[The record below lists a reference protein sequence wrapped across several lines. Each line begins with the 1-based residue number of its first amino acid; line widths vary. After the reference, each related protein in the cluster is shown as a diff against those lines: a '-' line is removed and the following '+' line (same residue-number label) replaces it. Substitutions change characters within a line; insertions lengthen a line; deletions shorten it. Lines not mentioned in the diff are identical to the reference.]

1 MLPIFALAVLL
12 AIYALGEIVAQK
24 TKAVLS
30 MTLVIAL
37 VLLVGFWC
45 GLPPTIFNDA
55 AIPGAGMLLVGIL
68 ITSLGTRINF
78 AELKRQWKTVI
89 IGVVGVSVAVAGII
103 LVGQFAIGRD
113 LAMAGAPIFA
123 GANTASLVMIE
134 ALDKKGLGELSTFCI
149 LMLVTQNFVGIP
161 VASQLLRKE
170 AKDMLNRPDQLR
182 LYMRTQAEN
191 AAAAGETVRRK
202 PLQLPEMFAKPSV
215 YLCKLALVATVANV
229 LSGLTKGVV
238 HYFVFALLLGI
249 LFYEL
254 GFLEEDSLTKSH
266 ASTFILFI
274 TTVVIFTNL
283 ANTSPQQ
290 VLEMLPALLL
300 CLVIGVV
307 FAVVAGFLLGKALH
321 VGTGLSISIILTC
334 TFGFPTTLFMPQ
346 EVAQAIGRTDE
357 ERTALRN
364 YLEPKM
370 ITGGF
375 VTVTIFSVIL
385 AGVVAGML

>member
-37 VLLVGFWC
+37 VLLVGVWG
-45 GLPPTIFNDA
+45 GLPPTIFDDA

-68 ITSLGTRINF
+68 ITSLGTRIDF
-78 AELKRQWKTVI
+78 AELRRQWKTVI
-89 IGVVGVSVAVAGII
+89 IGVVGVSIAVAGII
-103 LVGQFAIGRD
+103 LVGQFVIGRD
-113 LAMAGAPIFA
+113 MAMAGAPIFA
-123 GANTASLVMIE
+123 GANTASLVMID
-134 ALDKKGLGELSTFCI
+134 ALGKKGLSELSTFCI

-170 AKDMLNRPDQLR
+170 AKDMLARPDQLR
-182 LYMRTQAEN
+182 LYMHTQADAEE
-191 AAAAGETVRRK
+191 AKRRK
-202 PLQLPEMFAKPSV
+202 PLQLPEVFAKPSV

-229 LSGLTKGVV
+229 LASLTQGKI

-283 ANTSPQQ
+283 ANTTPQQ
-290 VLEMLPALLL
+290 VLSMLPALLL
-300 CLVIGVV
+300 CLGIGVV
-307 FAVVAGFLLGKALH
+307 FAVAAGFVLAKVLK

-346 EVAQAIGRTDE
+346 EVAQAIGRTNE
-357 ERTALRN
+357 EKAALRN

-385 AGVVAGML
+385 AGIVAGML

>member
-45 GLPPTIFNDA
+45 GLPPTIFDDA
-55 AIPGAGMLLVGIL
+55 ALPGAGMLLVGIL
-68 ITSLGTRINF
+68 ITSLGTRIDF
-78 AELKRQWKTVI
+78 AELRRQWKTVI
-89 IGVVGVSVAVAGII
+89 IGVVGVSIAVAGII
-103 LVGQFAIGRD
+103 LVGQFVIGRD
-113 LAMAGAPIFA
+113 MAMAGAPIFA
-123 GANTASLVMIE
+123 GANTASLVMID
-134 ALDKKGLGELSTFCI
+134 ALGKKGLSELSTFCI

-170 AKDMLNRPDQLR
+170 AKDMLARPDQLR
-182 LYMRTQAEN
+182 LYMHTQAE
-191 AAAAGETVRRK
+191 AEGAKRRK

-229 LSGLTKGVV
+229 LASLTKGKI

-283 ANTSPQQ
+283 ANTTPQQ
-290 VLEMLPALLL
+290 VLSMLPALLL
-300 CLVIGVV
+300 CLGIGVV
-307 FAVVAGFLLGKALH
+307 FAVAAGFVLAKVLK

-357 ERTALRN
+357 EKNALRN

-385 AGVVAGML
+385 AGIVAGML

>member
-45 GLPPTIFNDA
+45 GLPPTIFDDA

-68 ITSLGTRINF
+68 ITSLGTRIDF
-78 AELKRQWKTVI
+78 AELRRQWKTVI

-103 LVGQFAIGRD
+103 LVGQFVIGRD
-113 LAMAGAPIFA
+113 MAMAGAPIFA
-123 GANTASLVMIE
+123 GANTASLVMID
-134 ALDKKGLGELSTFCI
+134 ALGKKGLSELSTFCI

-170 AKDMLNRPDQLR
+170 AKDMLARPDQLR
-182 LYMRTQAEN
+182 LYMHTQAE
-191 AAAAGETVRRK
+191 AEEAKRRK

-229 LSGLTKGVV
+229 LASLTKGKI

-283 ANTSPQQ
+283 ANTTPQQ
-290 VLEMLPALLL
+290 VLSMLPALLL
-300 CLVIGVV
+300 CLGIGVV
-307 FAVVAGFLLGKALH
+307 FAVAAGFVLAKVLK

-357 ERTALRN
+357 EKAALRN

-385 AGVVAGML
+385 AGIVAGML

>member
-45 GLPPTIFNDA
+45 GLPPTIFDDA

-68 ITSLGTRINF
+68 ITSLGTRIDF
-78 AELKRQWKTVI
+78 AELRRQWKTVI
-89 IGVVGVSVAVAGII
+89 IGVVGVSIAVAGII
-103 LVGQFAIGRD
+103 LVGQFVIGRD
-113 LAMAGAPIFA
+113 MAMAGAPIFA
-123 GANTASLVMIE
+123 GANTASLVMID
-134 ALDKKGLGELSTFCI
+134 ALGKKGLSELSTFCI

-170 AKDMLNRPDQLR
+170 AKDMLARPDQLR
-182 LYMRTQAEN
+182 LYMHTQAE
-191 AAAAGETVRRK
+191 AEEAKRRK

-229 LSGLTKGVV
+229 LASLTKGKI

-290 VLEMLPALLL
+290 VFSMLPALLL
-300 CLVIGVV
+300 CLAIGVV
-307 FAVVAGFLLGKALH
+307 FAVAAGFVLAKVLK

-357 ERTALRN
+357 EKAALRN

-385 AGVVAGML
+385 AGIVAGML

>member
-45 GLPPTIFNDA
+45 GLPPTIFDDA

-68 ITSLGTRINF
+68 ITSLGTRIDF
-78 AELKRQWKTVI
+78 AELRRQWKTVI
-89 IGVVGVSVAVAGII
+89 IGVVGVSIAVAGII
-103 LVGQFAIGRD
+103 LVGQFVIGRD
-113 LAMAGAPIFA
+113 MAMAGAPIFA
-123 GANTASLVMIE
+123 GANTASLVMID
-134 ALDKKGLGELSTFCI
+134 ALGKKGLSELSTFCI

-170 AKDMLNRPDQLR
+170 AKDMLARPDQLR
-182 LYMRTQAEN
+182 LYTRTQAE
-191 AAAAGETVRRK
+191 AEGAKRRK

-229 LSGLTKGVV
+229 LASLTKGKI

-266 ASTFILFI
+266 ASTFVLFI

-283 ANTSPQQ
+283 ANTTPQQ
-290 VLEMLPALLL
+290 VLSMLPALLL
-300 CLVIGVV
+300 CLGIGVV
-307 FAVVAGFLLGKALH
+307 FAVAAGFVLAKVLK

-357 ERTALRN
+357 EKAALRN

-385 AGVVAGML
+385 AGIVAGML

>member
-1 MLPIFALAVLL
+1 MLPIFALTVLL

-30 MTLVIAL
+30 MTLVIAI
-37 VLLVGFWC
+37 VLLVSFWL
-45 GLPPTIFNDA
+45 GLPPTIFEDA
-55 AIPGAGMLLVGIL
+55 AIPQAGMLLVGVL
-68 ITSLGTRINF
+68 ITSLGTRIDF

-103 LVGQFAIGRD
+103 LVGQFLIGRD
-113 LAMAGAPIFA
+113 MAMAGAPIFA
-123 GANTASLVMIE
+123 GANTASLVMID
-134 ALDKKGLGELSTFCI
+134 ALGKKGLDSLSTFCI

-161 VASQLLRKE
+161 VASLLLRKE
-170 AKDMLNRPDQLR
+170 ARDFLARPEQLH
-182 LYMRTQAEN
+182 LYMHAQEEAQQ
-191 AAAAGETVRRK
+191 GQKRK
-202 PLQLPEMFAKPSV
+202 LLQLPAVFARPSV
-215 YLCKLALVATVANV
+215 YLTKLALVATIANV
-229 LSGLTKGVV
+229 LSGLTQGKV
-238 HYFVFALLLGI
+238 HYFLFALLLGI

-254 GFLEEDSLTKSH
+254 GFLEADCLTKSH

-290 VLEMLPALLL
+290 VLSMLLPLLL
-300 CLVIGVV
+300 CLAIGVV
-307 FAVVAGFLLGKALH
+307 FAVAAGLVLGKVLK

-346 EVAQAIGRTDE
+346 EVAQAMGRTE
-357 ERTALRN
+357 EEKVAIRN

-385 AGVVAGML
+385 AGIVAGML

>member
-45 GLPPTIFNDA
+45 GLPPTIFDDA

-68 ITSLGTRINF
+68 ITSLGTRIDF
-78 AELKRQWKTVI
+78 AELRRQWKTVI
-89 IGVVGVSVAVAGII
+89 IGVVGVSIAVAGII
-103 LVGQFAIGRD
+103 LVGQFVIGRD
-113 LAMAGAPIFA
+113 MAMAGAPIFA
-123 GANTASLVMIE
+123 GANTASLVMID
-134 ALDKKGLGELSTFCI
+134 ALGKKGLSELSTFCI

-170 AKDMLNRPDQLR
+170 AKDMLARPDQLR
-182 LYMRTQAEN
+182 LYMHTQAE
-191 AAAAGETVRRK
+191 AEEAKRRK

-229 LSGLTKGVV
+229 LASLTKGKI

-283 ANTSPQQ
+283 ANTTPQQ
-290 VLEMLPALLL
+290 VLQMLPALLL
-300 CLVIGVV
+300 CLGIGVV
-307 FAVVAGFLLGKALH
+307 FAVAAGFVLAKVLK

-357 ERTALRN
+357 EKNALRN

-385 AGVVAGML
+385 AGIVAGML

>member
-45 GLPPTIFNDA
+45 GLPPTIFDDA

-68 ITSLGTRINF
+68 ITSLGTRIDF
-78 AELKRQWKTVI
+78 AELRRQWKTVI
-89 IGVVGVSVAVAGII
+89 IGVVGVSIAVAGII
-103 LVGQFAIGRD
+103 LVGQFVIGRD
-113 LAMAGAPIFA
+113 MAMAGAPIFA
-123 GANTASLVMIE
+123 GANTASLVMIA
-134 ALDKKGLGELSTFCI
+134 ALNDKGLSELSTFCI

-170 AKDMLNRPDQLR
+170 AKDMLARPDQLR
-182 LYMRTQAEN
+182 LYMHTQADAEE
-191 AAAAGETVRRK
+191 AKRRK
-202 PLQLPEMFAKPSV
+202 PLQLPEVFAKPSV

-229 LSGLTKGVV
+229 LASLTQGKV

-290 VLEMLPALLL
+290 VLSMLPALLL
-300 CLVIGVV
+300 CLAIGVV
-307 FAVVAGFLLGKALH
+307 FAVAAGFVLAKVLK

-357 ERTALRN
+357 EKAALRN

-385 AGVVAGML
+385 AGIVAGML

>member
-45 GLPPTIFNDA
+45 GLPPTIFDDA

-68 ITSLGTRINF
+68 ITSLGTRIDF
-78 AELKRQWKTVI
+78 AELRRQWKTVI
-89 IGVVGVSVAVAGII
+89 IGVVGVSIAVAGII
-103 LVGQFAIGRD
+103 LVGQFVIGRD
-113 LAMAGAPIFA
+113 MAMAGAPIFA
-123 GANTASLVMIE
+123 GANTASLVMID
-134 ALDKKGLGELSTFCI
+134 ALGKKGLSELSTFCI

-170 AKDMLNRPDQLR
+170 AKDMLARPDQLR
-182 LYMRTQAEN
+182 LYMHTQAE
-191 AAAAGETVRRK
+191 AEGAKRRK

-229 LSGLTKGVV
+229 LASLTKGKI

-266 ASTFILFI
+266 ASTFVLFI

-283 ANTSPQQ
+283 ANTTPQQ
-290 VLEMLPALLL
+290 VLSMLPALLL
-300 CLVIGVV
+300 CLGIGVV
-307 FAVVAGFLLGKALH
+307 FAVAAGFVLAKVLK

-357 ERTALRN
+357 EKAALRN

-385 AGVVAGML
+385 AGIVAGML

>member
-45 GLPPTIFNDA
+45 GLPPTIFDDA

-68 ITSLGTRINF
+68 ITSLGTRIDF
-78 AELKRQWKTVI
+78 AELRRQWKTVI
-89 IGVVGVSVAVAGII
+89 IGVVGVSIAVAGII
-103 LVGQFAIGRD
+103 LVGQFVIGRD
-113 LAMAGAPIFA
+113 MAMAGAPIFA
-123 GANTASLVMIE
+123 GANTASLVMID
-134 ALDKKGLGELSTFCI
+134 ALGKKGLSELSTFCI

-170 AKDMLNRPDQLR
+170 AKDMLARPDQLR
-182 LYMRTQAEN
+182 LYMHTQAE
-191 AAAAGETVRRK
+191 AEGAKRRK

-229 LSGLTKGVV
+229 LASLTQGKI

-283 ANTSPQQ
+283 ANTTPQQ
-290 VLEMLPALLL
+290 VLQMLPALLL
-300 CLVIGVV
+300 CLGIGVV
-307 FAVVAGFLLGKALH
+307 FAVAAGFVLAKVLK

-357 ERTALRN
+357 EKAALRN

-385 AGVVAGML
+385 AGIVAGML

>member
-45 GLPPTIFNDA
+45 GLPPTIFDDA

-68 ITSLGTRINF
+68 ITSLGTRIDF
-78 AELKRQWKTVI
+78 AELRRQWKTVI
-89 IGVVGVSVAVAGII
+89 IGVVGVSIAVAGII
-103 LVGQFAIGRD
+103 LVGQFVIGRD
-113 LAMAGAPIFA
+113 MAMAGAPIFA
-123 GANTASLVMIE
+123 GANTASLVMID
-134 ALDKKGLGELSTFCI
+134 ALGKKGLSELSTFCI

-170 AKDMLNRPDQLR
+170 AKDMLARPDQLR
-182 LYMRTQAEN
+182 LYMHTQAE
-191 AAAAGETVRRK
+191 AEGAKRRK

-229 LSGLTKGVV
+229 LASLTKGKI

-283 ANTSPQQ
+283 ANTTPQQ
-290 VLEMLPALLL
+290 VLGMLPALLL
-300 CLVIGVV
+300 CLGIGVV
-307 FAVVAGFLLGKALH
+307 FAVAAGFVLAKVLK

-357 ERTALRN
+357 EKAALRN

-385 AGVVAGML
+385 AGIVAGML

>member
-45 GLPPTIFNDA
+45 GLPPTIFDDA

-68 ITSLGTRINF
+68 ITSLGTRIDF
-78 AELKRQWKTVI
+78 AELRRQWKTVI
-89 IGVVGVSVAVAGII
+89 IGVVGVSIAVAGII
-103 LVGQFAIGRD
+103 LVGQFVIGRD
-113 LAMAGAPIFA
+113 MAMAGAPIFA
-123 GANTASLVMIE
+123 GANTASLVMID
-134 ALDKKGLGELSTFCI
+134 ALGKKGLSELSTFCI

-170 AKDMLNRPDQLR
+170 AKDMLARPDQLR
-182 LYMRTQAEN
+182 LYMHTQAE
-191 AAAAGETVRRK
+191 AEGAKRRK

-229 LSGLTKGVV
+229 LASLTKGKI

-283 ANTSPQQ
+283 ANTTPQQ
-290 VLEMLPALLL
+290 VLSMLPALLL
-300 CLVIGVV
+300 CLGIGVV
-307 FAVVAGFLLGKALH
+307 FAVAAGFVLAKVLK

-357 ERTALRN
+357 EKNALRN

-385 AGVVAGML
+385 AGIVAGML

>member
-1 MLPIFALAVLL
+1 MLPIFALTVLL

-30 MTLVIAL
+30 MTLVIAI
-37 VLLVGFWC
+37 VLLVGFWL
-45 GLPPTIFNDA
+45 GLPPTIFEDA
-55 AIPGAGMLLVGIL
+55 AIPQAGMLLVGVL
-68 ITSLGTRINF
+68 ITSLGTRIDF

-103 LVGQFAIGRD
+103 LVGQFIIGRD
-113 LAMAGAPIFA
+113 MAMAGAPIFA
-123 GANTASLVMIE
+123 GANTASLVMID
-134 ALDKKGLGELSTFCI
+134 ALGKKGLDSLSTFCI

-161 VASQLLRKE
+161 VASLLLRKE
-170 AKDMLNRPDQLR
+170 ARNFLARPEQLH
-182 LYMRTQAEN
+182 LYMHSQEE
-191 AAAAGETVRRK
+191 AAQGHKRK
-202 PLQLPEMFAKPSV
+202 PLQLPAAFARPSV
-215 YLCKLALVATVANV
+215 YLTKLALVATIANV
-229 LSGLTKGVV
+229 LSSLTQGKI
-238 HYFVFALLLGI
+238 HYFLFALLLGI

-254 GFLEEDSLTKSH
+254 GFLEADSLTKSH

-290 VLEMLPALLL
+290 VLSMLLPLLL
-300 CLVIGVV
+300 CLAIGVV
-307 FAVVAGFLLGKALH
+307 FAVAAGLVLGKVLK

-346 EVAQAIGRTDE
+346 EVAQAMGRTE
-357 ERTALRN
+357 EEKLAIRN
-364 YLEPKM
+364 YLEPKL

-385 AGVVAGML
+385 AGIVAGML

>member
-45 GLPPTIFNDA
+45 GLPPTIFDDA

-68 ITSLGTRINF
+68 ITSLGTRIDF
-78 AELKRQWKTVI
+78 AELRRQWKTVI
-89 IGVVGVSVAVAGII
+89 IGVVGVSIAVAGII
-103 LVGQFAIGRD
+103 LVGQFVIGRD
-113 LAMAGAPIFA
+113 MAMAGAPIFA
-123 GANTASLVMIE
+123 GANTASLVMID
-134 ALDKKGLGELSTFCI
+134 ALGKKGLSELSTFCI

-170 AKDMLNRPDQLR
+170 AKDMLARPDQLR
-182 LYMRTQAEN
+182 LYMHTQAE
-191 AAAAGETVRRK
+191 AEEAKRRK

-229 LSGLTKGVV
+229 LASLTKGKI

-283 ANTSPQQ
+283 ANTTPQQ
-290 VLEMLPALLL
+290 VLSMLPALLL
-300 CLVIGVV
+300 CLGIGVV
-307 FAVVAGFLLGKALH
+307 FAVAAGFVLAKILR

-357 ERTALRN
+357 EKAALRN

-385 AGVVAGML
+385 AGIVAGML

>member
-45 GLPPTIFNDA
+45 GLPPTIFDDA

-68 ITSLGTRINF
+68 ITSLGTRIDF
-78 AELKRQWKTVI
+78 AELRRQWKTVI
-89 IGVVGVSVAVAGII
+89 IGVVGVSIAVAGII
-103 LVGQFAIGRD
+103 LVGQFVIGRD
-113 LAMAGAPIFA
+113 MAMAGAPIFA
-123 GANTASLVMIE
+123 GANTASLVMID
-134 ALDKKGLGELSTFCI
+134 ALGKKGLSELSTFCI

-170 AKDMLNRPDQLR
+170 AKDMLARPDQLR
-182 LYMRTQAEN
+182 LYTRTQAETEE
-191 AAAAGETVRRK
+191 AKRRK

-229 LSGLTKGVV
+229 LASLTQGKI

-266 ASTFILFI
+266 ASTFVLFI

-283 ANTSPQQ
+283 ANTTPQQ
-290 VLEMLPALLL
+290 VLSMLPALLL
-300 CLVIGVV
+300 CLGIGVV
-307 FAVVAGFLLGKALH
+307 FAVAAGFVLAKVLK

-357 ERTALRN
+357 EKAALRN

-385 AGVVAGML
+385 AGIVAGML

>member
-45 GLPPTIFNDA
+45 GLPPTIFDDA

-68 ITSLGTRINF
+68 ITSLGTRIDF
-78 AELKRQWKTVI
+78 AELRRQWKTVI

-103 LVGQFAIGRD
+103 LVGQFVIGRD
-113 LAMAGAPIFA
+113 MAMAGAPIFA

-134 ALDKKGLGELSTFCI
+134 ALGKKGLSELSTFCI

-170 AKDMLNRPDQLR
+170 AKDMLARPDQLR
-182 LYMRTQAEN
+182 LYMHTQAE
-191 AAAAGETVRRK
+191 AEGTKRRK

-229 LSGLTKGVV
+229 LASLTQGKI

-254 GFLEEDSLTKSH
+254 GFLEEDALTKSH

-283 ANTSPQQ
+283 ANTTPQQ
-290 VLEMLPALLL
+290 VLSMLPALLL
-300 CLVIGVV
+300 CLGIGVV
-307 FAVVAGFLLGKALH
+307 FAVAAGFVLAKILR

-357 ERTALRN
+357 EKAALRN

-385 AGVVAGML
+385 AGIVAGML

>member
-45 GLPPTIFNDA
+45 GLPPTIFDDA

-68 ITSLGTRINF
+68 ITSLGTRIDF
-78 AELKRQWKTVI
+78 AELRRQWKTVI
-89 IGVVGVSVAVAGII
+89 IGVVGVSIAVAGII
-103 LVGQFAIGRD
+103 LVGQFVIGRD
-113 LAMAGAPIFA
+113 MAMAGAPIFA
-123 GANTASLVMIE
+123 GANTASLVMID
-134 ALDKKGLGELSTFCI
+134 ALGKKGLSELSTFCI

-170 AKDMLNRPDQLR
+170 AKDMLARPDQLR
-182 LYMRTQAEN
+182 LYMHTQADAEE
-191 AAAAGETVRRK
+191 AKRRK
-202 PLQLPEMFAKPSV
+202 PLQLPEVFAKPSV

-229 LSGLTKGVV
+229 LASLTQGKI

-283 ANTSPQQ
+283 ANTTPQQ
-290 VLEMLPALLL
+290 VLSMLPALLL
-300 CLVIGVV
+300 CLGIGVV
-307 FAVVAGFLLGKALH
+307 FAVAAGFVLAKVLK

-346 EVAQAIGRTDE
+346 EVAQAIGRTNE
-357 ERTALRN
+357 EKAALRN

-385 AGVVAGML
+385 AGIVAGML

>member
-45 GLPPTIFNDA
+45 GLPPTIFDDA

-68 ITSLGTRINF
+68 ITSLGTRIDF
-78 AELKRQWKTVI
+78 AELRRQWKTVI
-89 IGVVGVSVAVAGII
+89 IGVVGVSIAVAGII
-103 LVGQFAIGRD
+103 LVGQFVIGRD
-113 LAMAGAPIFA
+113 MAMAGAPIFA
-123 GANTASLVMIE
+123 GANTASLVMID
-134 ALDKKGLGELSTFCI
+134 ALGKKGLSELSTFCI

-170 AKDMLNRPDQLR
+170 AKDMLARPDQLR
-182 LYMRTQAEN
+182 LYMHTQAE
-191 AAAAGETVRRK
+191 AEGAKRRK
-202 PLQLPEMFAKPSV
+202 PLQLPKMFAKPSV

-229 LSGLTKGVV
+229 LASLTKGKI

-266 ASTFILFI
+266 ASTFVLFI

-283 ANTSPQQ
+283 ANTTPQQ
-290 VLEMLPALLL
+290 VLSMLPALLL
-300 CLVIGVV
+300 CLGIGVV
-307 FAVVAGFLLGKALH
+307 FAVAAGFVLAKVLK

-357 ERTALRN
+357 EKAALRN

-385 AGVVAGML
+385 AGIVAGML

>member
-45 GLPPTIFNDA
+45 GLPPTIFDDA

-68 ITSLGTRINF
+68 ITSLGTRIDF
-78 AELKRQWKTVI
+78 AELRRQWKTVI
-89 IGVVGVSVAVAGII
+89 IGVVGVSIAVAGII
-103 LVGQFAIGRD
+103 LVGQFVIGRD
-113 LAMAGAPIFA
+113 MAMAGAPIFA
-123 GANTASLVMIE
+123 GANTASLVMID
-134 ALDKKGLGELSTFCI
+134 ALGKKGLSELSTFCI

-170 AKDMLNRPDQLR
+170 AKDMLARPDQLR
-182 LYMRTQAEN
+182 LYMHTQAETEE
-191 AAAAGETVRRK
+191 AKRRK

-229 LSGLTKGVV
+229 LASLTQGKV

-283 ANTSPQQ
+283 ANTTPQQ
-290 VLEMLPALLL
+290 VLSMLPALLL
-300 CLVIGVV
+300 CLGIGVV
-307 FAVVAGFLLGKALH
+307 FAVAAGFVLAKVLK

-357 ERTALRN
+357 EKAALRN

-385 AGVVAGML
+385 AGIVAGML

>member
-1 MLPIFALAVLL
+1 
-12 AIYALGEIVAQK
+12 
-24 TKAVLS
+24 

-45 GLPPTIFNDA
+45 GLPPTIFDDA

-68 ITSLGTRINF
+68 ITSLGTRIDF
-78 AELKRQWKTVI
+78 AELRRQWKTVI
-89 IGVVGVSVAVAGII
+89 IGVVGVSIAVAGII
-103 LVGQFAIGRD
+103 LVGQFVIGRD
-113 LAMAGAPIFA
+113 MAMAGAPIFA
-123 GANTASLVMIE
+123 GANTASLVMID
-134 ALDKKGLGELSTFCI
+134 ALGKKGLSELSTFCI

-170 AKDMLNRPDQLR
+170 AKDMLARPDQLR
-182 LYMRTQAEN
+182 LYMHTQAE
-191 AAAAGETVRRK
+191 AEGAKRRK

-229 LSGLTKGVV
+229 LASLTKGKI

-283 ANTSPQQ
+283 ANTTPQQ
-290 VLEMLPALLL
+290 VLSMLPALLL
-300 CLVIGVV
+300 CLGIGVV
-307 FAVVAGFLLGKALH
+307 FAVAAGFVLAKILR

-357 ERTALRN
+357 EKAALRN

-385 AGVVAGML
+385 AGIVAGML

>member
-45 GLPPTIFNDA
+45 GLPPTIFDDA

-68 ITSLGTRINF
+68 ITSLGTRIDF
-78 AELKRQWKTVI
+78 AELRRQWKTVI

-103 LVGQFAIGRD
+103 LVGQFVIGRD
-113 LAMAGAPIFA
+113 MAMAGAPIFA
-123 GANTASLVMIE
+123 GANTASLVMID
-134 ALDKKGLGELSTFCI
+134 ALGKKGLSELSTFCI

-170 AKDMLNRPDQLR
+170 AKDMLARPDQLR
-182 LYMRTQAEN
+182 LYMHTQAE
-191 AAAAGETVRRK
+191 AEEAKRRK

-229 LSGLTKGVV
+229 LASLTKGKI

-283 ANTSPQQ
+283 ANTTPQQ
-290 VLEMLPALLL
+290 VLSMLPALLL
-300 CLVIGVV
+300 CLGIGVV
-307 FAVVAGFLLGKALH
+307 FAVAAGFVLAKVLK

-357 ERTALRN
+357 EKNALRN

-385 AGVVAGML
+385 AGIVAGML

>member
-45 GLPPTIFNDA
+45 GLPPTIFDDA

-68 ITSLGTRINF
+68 ITSLGTRIDF
-78 AELKRQWKTVI
+78 AELRRQWKTVI
-89 IGVVGVSVAVAGII
+89 IGVVGVSIAVAGII
-103 LVGQFAIGRD
+103 LVGQFVIGRD
-113 LAMAGAPIFA
+113 MAMAGAPIFA
-123 GANTASLVMIE
+123 GANTASLVMID
-134 ALDKKGLGELSTFCI
+134 ALGKKGLSELSTFCI

-170 AKDMLNRPDQLR
+170 AKDMLARPDQLR
-182 LYMRTQAEN
+182 LYMHTQAE
-191 AAAAGETVRRK
+191 AEEAKRRK

-229 LSGLTKGVV
+229 LASLTKGKI

-254 GFLEEDSLTKSH
+254 GFLEEDALTKSH

-283 ANTSPQQ
+283 ANTTPQQ
-290 VLEMLPALLL
+290 VLSMLPALLL
-300 CLVIGVV
+300 CLGIGVV
-307 FAVVAGFLLGKALH
+307 FAVAAGFVLAKILR

-357 ERTALRN
+357 EKAALRN

-385 AGVVAGML
+385 AGIVAGML

>member
-45 GLPPTIFNDA
+45 GLPPTIFDDA

-68 ITSLGTRINF
+68 ITSLGTRIDF
-78 AELKRQWKTVI
+78 AELRRQWKTVI
-89 IGVVGVSVAVAGII
+89 IGVVGVSIAVAGII
-103 LVGQFAIGRD
+103 LVGQFVIGRD
-113 LAMAGAPIFA
+113 MAMAGAPIFA
-123 GANTASLVMIE
+123 GANTASLVMID
-134 ALDKKGLGELSTFCI
+134 ALGKKGLSELSTFCI

-170 AKDMLNRPDQLR
+170 AKDMLARPDQLR
-182 LYMRTQAEN
+182 LYMHTQAE
-191 AAAAGETVRRK
+191 AEGAKRRK

-229 LSGLTKGVV
+229 LASLTKGKI

-283 ANTSPQQ
+283 ANTTPQQ
-290 VLEMLPALLL
+290 VLSMLPALLL
-300 CLVIGVV
+300 CLGIGVV
-307 FAVVAGFLLGKALH
+307 FAVAAGFVLAKILR

-357 ERTALRN
+357 EKAALRN

-385 AGVVAGML
+385 AGIVAGML

>member
-12 AIYALGEIVAQK
+12 AIYALGEIVAQN

-45 GLPPTIFNDA
+45 GLPPTIFDDA
-55 AIPGAGMLLVGIL
+55 TIPGAGMLLVGIL
-68 ITSLGTRINF
+68 ITSLGTRIDF
-78 AELKRQWKTVI
+78 AELRRQWKTVI
-89 IGVVGVSVAVAGII
+89 IGVVGVSIAVAGII
-103 LVGQFAIGRD
+103 LVGQFVIGRD
-113 LAMAGAPIFA
+113 MAMAGAPIFA
-123 GANTASLVMIE
+123 GANTASLVMID
-134 ALDKKGLGELSTFCI
+134 ALGKKGLSELSTFCI

-170 AKDMLNRPDQLR
+170 AKDMLARPDQLR
-182 LYMRTQAEN
+182 LYTRTQAE
-191 AAAAGETVRRK
+191 AEGAKRRK

-229 LSGLTKGVV
+229 LASLTKGKI

-266 ASTFILFI
+266 ASTFVLFI

-283 ANTSPQQ
+283 ANTTPQQ
-290 VLEMLPALLL
+290 VLSMLPALLL
-300 CLVIGVV
+300 CLGIGVV
-307 FAVVAGFLLGKALH
+307 FAVAAGFVLAKVLK

-357 ERTALRN
+357 EKAALRN

-385 AGVVAGML
+385 AGIVAGML